1 MELLLLIPEAVLL
14 LVIALIAGVVPVG
27 LLVLVRGVELLPLEA
42 ISDEV
47 GGVAALEAAPR
58 WCSPLLAELS
68 CQQGN
73 LIIEDEIVL
82 VGLASWPPAW
92 VLVIKALLE
101 REAS

>member
-58 WCSPLLAELS
+58 
-68 CQQGN
+68 
-73 LIIEDEIVL
+73 
-82 VGLASWPPAW
+82 
-92 VLVIKALLE
+92 
-101 REAS
+101 

>member
-14 LVIALIAGVVPVG
+14 LVIALIARVVPVG

-58 WCSPLLAELS
+58 
-68 CQQGN
+68 
-73 LIIEDEIVL
+73 
-82 VGLASWPPAW
+82 
-92 VLVIKALLE
+92 
-101 REAS
+101 